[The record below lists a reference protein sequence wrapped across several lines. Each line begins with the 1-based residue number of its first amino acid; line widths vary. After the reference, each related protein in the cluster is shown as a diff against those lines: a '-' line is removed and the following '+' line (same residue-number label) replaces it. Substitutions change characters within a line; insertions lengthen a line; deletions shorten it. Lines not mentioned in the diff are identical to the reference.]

1 MQEVHPVTELEAA
14 AMAYAECVAQQDP
27 FQIRM
32 MNYSIH
38 QMQEMQG
45 FTAHILSS
53 FSDRMVRAANDGS
66 VTEEGAEG
74 GRRLYL
80 SVERARAHRAASEG
94 DTSAD

>member
-1 MQEVHPVTELEAA
+1 
-14 AMAYAECVAQQDP
+14 MAYAECVAQQDP